1 MPHIGHYMATTTQIP
16 HDVDPLRGFGDS
28 TNARSLKDVTFTKQ
42 QLAYLE
48 TVFPERC
55 IGINETDAQ
64 LRLYAGQRSVILHI
78 RSRT

>member
-1 MPHIGHYMATTTQIP
+1 MTATQIP
-16 HDVDPLRGFGDS
+16 SNVDPLRSFGDS
-28 TNARSLKDVTFTKQ
+28 TNAKSLKEVMFTKQ

-55 IGINETDAQ
+55 IGGTETDAQ

-78 RSRT
+78 RSRTA